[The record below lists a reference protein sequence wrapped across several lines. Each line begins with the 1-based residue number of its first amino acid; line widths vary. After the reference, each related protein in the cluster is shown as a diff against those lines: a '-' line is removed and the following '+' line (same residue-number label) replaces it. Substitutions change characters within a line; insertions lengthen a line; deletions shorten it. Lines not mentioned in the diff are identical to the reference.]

1 MKFKKKKLIKIGWVG
16 EMNKLDDDD
25 DDDEDGSW
33 VDDHS
38 CINEIVLS

>member
-1 MKFKKKKLIKIGWVG
+1 MG
-16 EMNKLDDDD
+16 EMNKLDDD